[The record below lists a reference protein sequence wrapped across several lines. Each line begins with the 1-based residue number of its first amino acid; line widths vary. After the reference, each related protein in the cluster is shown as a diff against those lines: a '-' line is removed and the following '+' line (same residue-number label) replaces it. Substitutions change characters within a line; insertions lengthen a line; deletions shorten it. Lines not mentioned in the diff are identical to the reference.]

1 MLKHNSST
9 IVVFQSKEYNNFEMV
24 NGNRALNQKKISR
37 IIKEIESGNDMLSYY
52 PIQVRVE
59 NEKLKILDGQHR
71 YFISKK
77 LKRPIYYILV
87 TENKSMSDI
96 AKVNSNVE
104 KWKAQDFINCYIQQK
119 NNDYNKLQ
127 EFLDMYKI
135 NIGTT
140 LRLLTNGNPGTE
152 GSSPELTK
160 IFEHGLL
167 KITHWDEAIEIAND
181 CKRFEKFLYW
191 RDRAFI
197 IAIYRVKKAALISI
211 DDLVSN
217 FNKRPEMLVKQVSQ
231 KDYIYNLEQLV
242 NVGKQK
248 RIVIS

>member
-197 IAIYRVKKAALISI
+197 IAIYRIKKAALISI